1 MKRIH
6 CVYAYCRV
14 GTRDQNLDCQLCVMR
29 VFGVPDSRIFLEKL
43 SGKDFDRPD
52 WSRLM
57 RKLRSGDTL
66 VVKSIDRL
74 GRNYEE
80 ILGQWRIFTKEKQ
93 ADIVVLNMTL
103 LDTRMGTRTLVKEK
117 PDNYPAVCMLWQNRE
132 ISSRKA
138 ARLGVSH
145 KTLLKWVRET
155 ADGESA

>member
-29 VFGVPDSRIFLEKL
+29 VFGVPDSRIFLEKH

-80 ILGQWRIFTKEKQ
+80 ILGQWRIFTKEK
-93 ADIVVLNMTL
+93 
-103 LDTRMGTRTLVKEK
+103 
-117 PDNYPAVCMLWQNRE
+117 
-132 ISSRKA
+132 
-138 ARLGVSH
+138 
-145 KTLLKWVRET
+145 
-155 ADGESA
+155 